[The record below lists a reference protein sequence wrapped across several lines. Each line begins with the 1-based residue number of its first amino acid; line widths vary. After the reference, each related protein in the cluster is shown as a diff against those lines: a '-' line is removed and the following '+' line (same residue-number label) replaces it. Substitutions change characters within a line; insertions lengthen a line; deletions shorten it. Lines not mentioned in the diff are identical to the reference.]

1 VSKEAL
7 IQRYALAAP
16 VGTAAEQAGASDE
29 NQDQPYAHQDG

>member
-7 IQRYALAAP
+7 IQRYALSAP
-16 VGTAAEQAGASDE
+16 VVTAEHACASDE